1 MKFNK
6 QKIEDIKEKF
16 NNIKEKITSSEKA
29 KVPKKYYALLIL
41 MLMLGI
47 MTVSNNMKLYNESN
61 QEEYK
66 EYELEEK
73 QADSSGIE
81 IVNYQTAESS
91 ISTTEQNIQE
101 EETIETISSNN
112 EPDKTNKIGYI
123 MPIDGDVIKEHA
135 TEKLVYSDTLGM
147 WKTHPGIDI
156 KAKLGTNVKSASN
169 GIVKSVEQDSF
180 YGNVVKITNEQGYTF
195 VYSNLDNAILLNEG
209 DNVKQGETVGK
220 VGVSATGELADE
232 THLHF
237 EIIKDE
243 IQVNPLDLIN

>member
-6 QKIEDIKEKF
+6 QKIDEIKEKL
-16 NNIKEKITSSEKA
+16 NNIKEKITNSEKA

-47 MTVSNNMKLYNESN
+47 MTVSNNMRIYNESN

-73 QADSSGIE
+73 QADSRVIE

-91 ISTTEQNIQE
+91 ISTTVSNIE
-101 EETIETISSNN
+101 EVVETISSNSESN
-112 EPDKTNKIGYI
+112 KTNETGYI
-123 MPIDGDVIKEHA
+123 MPVYGEVIKEFA
-135 TEKLVYSDTLGM
+135 TEKLVYSETLGM

-156 KAKLGTNVKSASN
+156 KAELGSSIKSASN
-169 GIVKSVEQDSF
+169 GPVQSVEQDSF
-180 YGNVVKITNEQGYTF
+180 YGNVVKILDEDGYIF
-195 VYSNLDNAILLNEG
+195 VYSNLDNEITLKEG
-209 DNVKQGETVGK
+209 DKIKQGEVVGT
-220 VGVSATGELADE
+220 VGVSAAGELADQS
-232 THLHF
+232 HLHF

-243 IQVNPLDLIN
+243 MQVNPLDLIN